1 MHSIHTGRKNK
12 TKIIHKLKTEDMSEV
27 RYNTIQL
34 DSLLLEIEYSFS
46 EGESATN
53 DYPGSAPEVEV
64 LSIFVAGQEI
74 TNIIDP
80 RYIEEIEETLT
91 QNNF

>member
-1 MHSIHTGRKNK
+1 
-12 TKIIHKLKTEDMSEV
+12 MSEL
-27 RYNTIQL
+27 RNNTVEL

-80 RYIEEIEETLT
+80 TYIEEIEEKLIL
-91 QNNF
+91 NYI